1 MVGLAWSLEQP
12 DLGMGTTL
20 ANFQSV
26 GNMPVVMDLSERL
39 LDILEAVAFSILVET
54 PLAPV
59 AFVES
64 REWMKSR
71 LDRLTAATICQ
82 NSRVTLINNSIS
94 ECGTDVAVL

>member
-1 MVGLAWSLEQP
+1 M
-12 DLGMGTTL
+12 GMGTTL
-20 ANFQSV
+20 ANFQTV

-64 REWMKSR
+64 REWMKSK
-71 LDRLTAATICQ
+71 T
-82 NSRVTLINNSIS
+82 
-94 ECGTDVAVL
+94 